1 MLRVVLNIHIHNS
14 THSVFS
20 IMYRDELQNR
30 EHCWNT
36 ASLCDKK
43 ETEGQQ
49 LRRGSN
55 NNSSSRSLRGS
66 GIAILRRV
74 HRCLSSGAI
83 PIAASMPIAT
93 PTSLSPTLQSNT
105 TEPAFYQSYS
115 CDDLYLASDLTPG
128 RSFSNL
134 TEPITEQQCE
144 SPVSEDGQQQ
154 QQQSDQEADD
164 ELVFDDINLGNPA
177 GESEVCSSSCST

>member
-1 MLRVVLNIHIHNS
+1 
-14 THSVFS
+14 
-20 IMYRDELQNR
+20 MYRDELQNR

-43 ETEGQQ
+43 ETEGKQ
-49 LRRGSN
+49 LSRGSN
-55 NNSSSRSLRGS
+55 NNSSSQSLRGS

-83 PIAASMPIAT
+83 PIPASMPIAT
-93 PTSLSPTLQSNT
+93 PTSLSPTLQTNT

-128 RSFSNL
+128 RIFSNL

-164 ELVFDDINLGNPA
+164 ELVFDEIYLDNPA
-177 GESEVCSSSCST
+177 GESEVCST